1 MTVLLDKNIAQFS
14 AEQLRLSIQIDL
26 SGFSFIIKDIKS
38 GEVLYHAKESLPAN
52 IHRVEDIEEYLNRF
66 VKGEALFRKRYNNV
80 SVYFDTEKY
89 TMIPAPLYRT
99 GNEKDL
105 LGKLYDLGDL
115 DEIHSLDLPDFDLVM
130 IYVIPN
136 SITAPLYRICDN
148 INFYPISLP
157 LLQNNNRTVG
167 LSNNRISVY
176 YKKDRIHIVAT
187 SGRQLK
193 LAGAYPA
200 RDFITGTYFIFNSAK
215 EVMFNPEHTSIYL
228 YGHNITK
235 DIQLL
240 NRYFKKIKR
249 CALSEVL

>member
-1 MTVLLDKNIAQFS
+1 MTVLLNKNIAQQNT
-14 AEQLRLSIQIDL
+14 EQLRLSIQIDL

-38 GEVLYHAKESLPAN
+38 GEILYHAKESLPTN
-52 IHRVEDIEEYLNRF
+52 IHRVEDIEEYLDKF
-66 VKGEALFRKRYNNV
+66 VKNEPLFLERYSGV

-89 TMIPAPLYRT
+89 TLIPASLYRT
-99 GNEKDL
+99 GSDKDL
-105 LGKLYDLGDL
+105 LGKLYDLGEM
-115 DEIHSLDLPDFDLVM
+115 DEIHTLDLPDFDTVM
-130 IYVIPN
+130 IYAIPN
-136 SITAPLYRICDN
+136 SITAPIYKICDN

-157 LLQNNNRTVG
+157 LLLNNNRTVG
-167 LSNNRISVY
+167 VSNNRISVY
-176 YKKDRIHIVAT
+176 YKKETIHVIAT

-200 RDFITGTYFIFNSAK
+200 RDFITGSYFIFNSAK

>member
-1 MTVLLDKNIAQFS
+1 MTVLLNKNIAQQNT
-14 AEQLRLSIQIDL
+14 EQLRLSIQIDL

-38 GEVLYHAKESLPAN
+38 GEILYHARESLPAN
-52 IHRVEDIEEYLNRF
+52 IHRVEDIEEYLDKF
-66 VKGEALFRKRYNNV
+66 VKNEPLFIKRYNSV

-89 TMIPAPLYRT
+89 TLIPAPLYRT
-99 GNEKDL
+99 GSDKDL
-105 LGKLYDLGDL
+105 LGQLYNLGEM
-115 DEIHSLDLPDFDLVM
+115 DEIHTLDLPDFDTVM
-130 IYVIPN
+130 IYAIPN
-136 SITAPLYRICDN
+136 SITAPIHKICDN

-167 LSNNRISVY
+167 VSNNRISVY
-176 YKKDRIHIVAT
+176 YKKEAIHIVAT

-200 RDFITGTYFIFNSAK
+200 KDFITGTYFIFNSAK
-215 EVMFNPEHTSIYL
+215 EVMFNPEHTSVYL